1 MNWKVTD
8 TAFNPFGDLAK
19 LDKYFVGFEDL
30 HNRLTKS
37 VTEYTKNVTNYPPYN
52 IVKTDENKYVIEMAV
67 AGFGKHNLELELN
80 DGVLTIVGNTTVSDL
95 VKEGLESAYI
105 YKGIADRSFTR
116 KFTLADT
123 VEIKNAELING
134 MLRVWLENIIPD
146 SKKPK
151 KIDIKDS
158 VDDSNP
164 PYSNPQFL
172 AEKKSK

>member
-1 MNWKVTD
+1 MTNWKID
-8 TAFNPFGDLAK
+8 HNHLFGDLAK
-19 LDKYFVGFEDL
+19 FDKYLVGFEDL
-30 HNRLTKS
+30 NNRLTKS
-37 VTEYTKNVTNYPPYN
+37 VAEYAKNVTNYPPYN
-52 IVKTDENKYVIEMAV
+52 IVKTDDNRYVIEMAV

-95 VKEGLESAYI
+95 VKEGLDNAYL

-123 VEIKNAELING
+123 IEIKNAELING

-151 KIDIKDS
+151 KIDIEDRNEAPKKSSDKS
-158 VDDSNP
+158 SEKK
-164 PYSNPQFL
+164 YL
-172 AEKKSK
+172 AE

>member
-1 MNWKVTD
+1 MNWKVSD
-8 TAFNPFGDLAK
+8 SAYNPFGDLAK

-30 HNRLTKS
+30 HTRLTKS
-37 VTEYTKNVTNYPPYN
+37 VSEYAKNVTNYPPYN

-95 VKEGLESAYI
+95 VKEGIDNAYL

-123 VEIKNAELING
+123 IEIKNAELING

-151 KIDIKDS
+151 KIDIEDHNEAPKK
-158 VDDSNP
+158 SNKQ
-164 PYSNPQFL
+164 YL
-172 AEKKSK
+172 AE

>member
-1 MNWKVTD
+1 MNWKID
-8 TAFNPFGDLAK
+8 HNHMFGDLAK

-30 HNRLTKS
+30 NNRITKS
-37 VTEYTKNVTNYPPYN
+37 VTEYAKNVTNYPPYN
-52 IVKTDENKYVIEMAV
+52 IVKTDDNKYVIEMAV
-67 AGFGKHNLELELN
+67 AGFGKHNLELELQ
-80 DGVLTIVGNTTVSDL
+80 DGVLVITGNTTVSDL
-95 VKEGLESAYI
+95 VKEGIDNAYL

-151 KIDIKDS
+151 KIDIEDRNEAPKKS
-158 VDDSNP
+158 SEKK
-164 PYSNPQFL
+164 FL
-172 AEKKSK
+172 AE